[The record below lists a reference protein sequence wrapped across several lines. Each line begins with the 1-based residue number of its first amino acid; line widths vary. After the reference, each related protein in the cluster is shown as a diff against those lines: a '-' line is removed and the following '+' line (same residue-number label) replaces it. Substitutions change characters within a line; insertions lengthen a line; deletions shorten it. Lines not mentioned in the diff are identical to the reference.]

1 MKNSLLT
8 LIAFF
13 TLSVLGTIT
22 AQAQST
28 KTFMGQL
35 DVTASDLG
43 ATITNANQQVTVI
56 DYGSTATV
64 SINNLEIAGYTGVS
78 VTLDVTKDSVT
89 GNITGYSNLTVS
101 GVSGV
106 KCKGVSG
113 NITTDNCTLSL
124 NLTKSI
130 IRVTV
135 DFQSN
140 E

>member
-22 AQAQST
+22 AQAQT
-28 KTFMGQL
+28 TTTFMGQL

-106 KCKGVSG
+106 KCKGISG

>member
-1 MKNSLLT
+1 MKNLLLT
-8 LIAFF
+8 VITFF

-22 AQAQST
+22 AQAQT
-28 KTFMGQL
+28 TTTFTGNL

-43 ATITNANQQVTVI
+43 ATITTANQQVTVI
-56 DYGSTATV
+56 DYGSTTTV
-64 SINNLEIAGYTGVS
+64 SIINLEIAGYTGVS
-78 VTLDVTKDSVT
+78 VTLNVTKDSAT

-106 KCKGVSG
+106 KCKGVNG

-130 IRVTV
+130 IRVAV